1 MITNTEITDKV
12 DINNVYIYSKIIVS
26 VLENNCRCTLKKRLK
41 FTGTNFSVIRRN
53 VSTGPILYVDE
64 VKDKFPLQILKY
76 PQSGL
81 SCSINAT

>member
-12 DINNVYIYSKIIVS
+12 DIDNVYIYSKIIVS

-53 VSTGPILYVDE
+53 VST
-64 VKDKFPLQILKY
+64 
-76 PQSGL
+76 
-81 SCSINAT
+81 